1 MKKIDI
7 QISNRVN
14 ITEFIKCISF
24 ISQEITDYKLNKD
37 KIEIFVNDDIETED
51 LKEKI
56 ESVAAKYQRNSFKH
70 NKIWE
75 LKGERDYQVQ
85 VIENDRLFCR
95 FENGMLGLNNHS
107 VFLYDFFEK
116 KFEKIALELGALK
129 KRYPVLLNINEYK
142 KTGYIKNSPQYAM
155 FCCDAV
161 EEMGVLEKLND
172 KIGTNELK
180 EVVNIPQFALSPSA
194 CFHVYVEQEN
204 KVLDTNRIYTF
215 TQNVFRNEGRLNYN
229 DLGRLR
235 DYHVREVVF
244 IGDENFV
251 VEVRKNMMEKVT
263 ELVEKLNLF
272 GEMDIAS
279 DPFVLPKMQKFKIM
293 QLMDEC
299 KYELKLNCSED
310 KQLSAASFNLHGTA
324 FTYPF
329 NIGVKGVDKP
339 VTGCVGFGLERWVIA
354 FLSQYGFDSDCWP
367 ETLKKELKSYEGLR

>member
-7 QISNRVN
+7 QISNELN

-24 ISQEITDYKLNKD
+24 ISQKITGYKLNKD
-37 KIEIFVNDDIETED
+37 NIEIFVSDDVETED

-56 ESVAAKYQRNSFKH
+56 ESAAEKYQRNPFKQ

-75 LKGERDYQVQ
+75 LKGKRDYQVR
-85 VIENDRLFCR
+85 VIENDSLFCR
-95 FENGMLGLNNHS
+95 FENGMLGLNNQS

-116 KFEKIALELGALK
+116 KFEKIALELGARK
-129 KRYPVLLNINEYK
+129 KRYPVLLNIDKYK
-142 KTGYIKNSPQYAM
+142 RTGYLKNSPQYAM

-172 KIGTNELK
+172 KIGTDELR
-180 EVVNIPQFALSPSA
+180 EAVNIPQFALSPSA

-251 VEVRKNMMEKVT
+251 EEARKKMMDKVT
-263 ELVEKLNLF
+263 ELVGNLNLF
-272 GEMDIAS
+272 GEMVIAS

-293 QLMDEC
+293 QLMDAC
-299 KYELKLNCSED
+299 KYELRLNCSED

-329 NIGVKGVDKP
+329 NIGVKGVDRP

-367 ETLKKELKSYEGLR
+367 ETVKKELKSYEGLK